1 MRYFFIFFIIIF
13 SLHLKAEFNNVN
25 LYTEFNK
32 FYYNKEYKK
41 ALKVAEN
48 YLKIV
53 DDNPN
58 LGDLSA
64 LYLRTYDKH
73 PFSDIKP
80 IEFLVKI
87 ANTKKDYITKERIVL
102 AIANFFFKK
111 EKYYSAI
118 KFYRWIERN
127 HNVKSLVYDDALW
140 NSYLVYKNIQAYNQA
155 IKYLNKIISTHQ
167 YAIYV
172 GTYNQFHLYDAY
184 IEKAEL
190 LIKQNK
196 TKKAIETLKT
206 FIDNFHEND
215 KIDDAYYKLCQID
228 NKKYCCDLIKKRK
241 FSSHFNDAKKVC
253 DELNN

>member
-1 MRYFFIFFIIIF
+1 MKFLFIFFIIIF
-13 SLHLKAEFNNVN
+13 SLRLGAEFNNVN

-32 FYYNKEYKK
+32 FYYQKEYKK
-41 ALKVAEN
+41 ALLSAEK
-48 YLKIV
+48 YIRIV

-58 LGDLSA
+58 LGDLAA
-64 LYLRTYDKH
+64 LYLRAYEKH

-80 IEFLVKI
+80 IEFLVKA

-102 AIANFFFKK
+102 AVADFFFKK

-118 KFYRWIERN
+118 KFYRWIEKN

-140 NSYLVYKNIQAYNQA
+140 NTYLIYKKIKAYNHA
-155 IKYLNKIISTHQ
+155 IKYLNKIISTHE

-190 LIKQNK
+190 ELKQNK
-196 TKKAIETLKT
+196 KNKAIETLKT
-206 FIDNFHEND
+206 FTDNFHKND

-228 NKKYCCDLIKKRK
+228 DKKYCCKLIKKRK
-241 FSSHFNDAKKVC
+241 FSSYFHDAKKVC
-253 DELNN
+253 DELSN